1 MGLIANVEKEKRK
14 RAVVQ
19 TFSIPQEE
27 KLLSFT
33 EEKLLDYKGNI
44 QKKRKIQTQD
54 YRYIEVEE
62 AIHSTERDIGR
73 LGHEHSIRV
82 PTGIEGLDEVM
93 EGGLRKGTVNL
104 VGGGAGCGKSILSM
118 QYLVEGIRK
127 YNESGMYISFEESP
141 EKIIKDF
148 SSFGWDLKGYV
159 ENKKLVILYYT
170 PEQVER
176 FLESG
181 GGIVRDLVET
191 LGVKRMVVDSLTAFS
206 LLFPTELE
214 KTKGILKL
222 FDSIHEW
229 GVTSMMTSEQEP
241 DSMHHKSTVIEFQV
255 DGVVLLYNIRK
266 GDIRERSLEIFKM
279 RATKHSAK
287 IFPMQITDF
296 GVTIYPEEPV
306 F

>member
-1 MGLIANVEKEKRK
+1 MGLIAQVEKKKKELVPEN
-14 RAVVQ
+14 VVEVEV
-19 TFSIPQEE
+19 TKDPSHELRF
-27 KLLSFT
+27 L
-33 EEKLLDYKGNI
+33 
-44 QKKRKIQTQD
+44 
-54 YRYIEVEE
+54 EVEE
-62 AIHSTERDIGR
+62 SIRSTEKDI
-73 LGHEHSIRV
+73 LEHGEEHFIRV

-93 EGGLRKGTVNL
+93 EGGLRLGTVNL

-118 QYLVEGIRK
+118 QYLIEGIRK
-127 YNESGMYISFEESP
+127 YNEAGMYISFEENP
-141 EKIIKDF
+141 EKIIQDF
-148 SSFGWDLKGYV
+148 RSFGWDLKTYV
-159 ENKKLVILYYT
+159 AEKKLIILYYT

-181 GGIVRDLVET
+181 GGIVRDIIET
-191 LGVKRMVVDSLTAFS
+191 LGVKRMVVDSLTAFT

-222 FDSIHEW
+222 FDSIHDW
-229 GVTSMMTSEQEP
+229 GVTSLMTSEQEP
-241 DSMHHKSTVIEFQV
+241 NPHLHKSTVIEFQV

-287 IFPMQITDF
+287 IFPMQITNS

>member
-1 MGLIANVEKEKRK
+1 MGLIAQVEKNKRE
-14 RAVVQ
+14 VVQ
-19 TFSIPQEE
+19 
-27 KLLSFT
+27 
-33 EEKLLDYKGNI
+33 
-44 QKKRKIQTQD
+44 KKVSELVLEPKKDSSDELRFL
-54 YRYIEVEE
+54 EVEE
-62 AIHSTERDIGR
+62 TIHSTQKEIR
-73 LGHEHSIRV
+73 EHADEHLLRV

-93 EGGLRKGTVNL
+93 EGGLRLGTVNL

-127 YNESGMYISFEESP
+127 YDEAGMYISFEENP
-141 EKIIKDF
+141 EKIIQDF
-148 SSFGWDLKGYV
+148 RSFGWDLKQYV
-159 ENKKLVILYYT
+159 ADKKLIILYYT

-181 GGIVRDLVET
+181 GGIVRDLIET
-191 LGVKRMVVDSLTAFS
+191 LAVKRMVVDSLTAFS

-222 FDSIHEW
+222 FDSIHDW
-229 GVTSMMTSEQEP
+229 GVTSLMTSEQEP
-241 DSMHHKSTVIEFQV
+241 NPSMHKSTVIEFQV

-287 IFPMQITDF
+287 IFPMQITDT

>member
-1 MGLIANVEKEKRK
+1 MGLIAQVEKKKRDL
-14 RAVVQ
+14 V
-19 TFSIPQEE
+19 QEE
-27 KLLSFT
+27 KIAFASPDIVPLQGTPHHLTSDRF
-33 EEKLLDYKGNI
+33 L
-44 QKKRKIQTQD
+44 
-54 YRYIEVEE
+54 EVDEV
-62 AIHSTERDIGR
+62 IHSAKKE
-73 LGHEHSIRV
+73 LEHPGHEHLTRV
-82 PTGIEGLDEVM
+82 PTGIEGLDDVM

-127 YNESGMYISFEESP
+127 YDEPGIYISFEENP
-141 EKIIKDF
+141 EKIIQDF
-148 SSFGWDLKGYV
+148 LSFGWDLKGYV
-159 ENKKLVILYYT
+159 ESKKLVILYYT

-181 GGIVRDLVET
+181 GGIVRDVIES
-191 LGVKRMVVDSLTAFS
+191 LGVKRMVVDSLTAFT
-206 LLFPTELE
+206 LLFATELE

-222 FDSIHEW
+222 FDSIHDW
-229 GVTSMMTSEQEP
+229 GVTSFMTSEQEP
-241 DSMHHKSTVIEFQV
+241 NPTLHRSTIIEFQV
-255 DGVVLLYNIRK
+255 DGVILLYNVRK

-287 IFPMQITDF
+287 IFPMQITDS